1 MKSKNALG
9 LVVLGLALSLC
20 WGYQVGM
27 ANAKKTF
34 SPVKIGVVSLRD
46 VLDKSIKKQQFE
58 QDYNADK
65 DKVMAELQGLE
76 KEIVS
81 LQKDMETRSKSSD
94 DYIKFLRQSVEKQAV
109 LKVRK
114 ELYEDE
120 FQYKQ
125 KAWMD
130 QMYKQILVAAEQ
142 VAKEN
147 GLDMVIAKR
156 DFETFSEMNNLL
168 YSSASLDISTEVLT
182 IIDK

>member
-1 MKSKNALG
+1 MKSRN
-9 LVVLGLALSLC
+9 VLGVVILSLALSLC
-20 WGYQVGM
+20 WGYQVGL
-27 ANAKKTF
+27 ANGKKAF
-34 SPVKIGVVSLRD
+34 SPVKVGVISLRD

-81 LQKDMETRSKSSD
+81 LQKDMETRAKNSD
-94 DYIKFLRQSVEKQAV
+94 DYIKFLRKSVEKQAV
-109 LKVRK
+109 LKAKK

-120 FQYKQ
+120 FSYKQ

-130 QMYKQILVAAEQ
+130 QMYKQILIAAEQ

-147 GLDMVIAKR
+147 ELDMIIAKR

-168 YSSASLDISTEVLT
+168 YSSQTLDVSSEVLA
-182 IIDK
+182 ILDK